1 LLCAHTKGA
10 PELFEK
16 EGYVFENEQAVTHL
30 FKLGTGLDSQILGD
44 FEIISQ
50 IKQAFR
56 RSKAMKLSNVFLER
70 LVNAVIQASKRIKN
84 QTEISSGATSVSFA
98 SVRYLLENVPQISEK
113 NILLFGTGKIGRNT
127 CENLVKHTSNKHIT
141 LINRTRATA
150 EEIAGKF
157 ELNVKGYE
165 ELQTEIRRADVLIV
179 ATGAPKPTITK
190 ALMYLKKPL
199 TILDLSVPK
208 NVSPEVAEL
217 TGVHLADIDTL
228 SKMTDD
234 TLERRKSQVPMAEA
248 IIEEIKADFMAW
260 VDTRKYAATIAA
272 LKERLRQFKEEERA
286 YQLKRSKNG
295 VAAKQGELID
305 DFGDRLVQK
314 ITKQFANFLRASD
327 EDLEQK
333 MLLIE
338 ALFELEK
345 EGE

>member
-1 LLCAHTKGA
+1 
-10 PELFEK
+10 
-16 EGYVFENEQAVTHL
+16 
-30 FKLGTGLDSQILGD
+30 
-44 FEIISQ
+44 
-50 IKQAFR
+50 
-56 RSKAMKLSNVFLER
+56 
-70 LVNAVIQASKRIKN
+70 
-84 QTEISSGATSVSFA
+84 
-98 SVRYLLENVPQISEK
+98 VPQISEK

-165 ELQTEIRRADVLIV
+165 ELQTEIRKADVLIV

-190 ALMYLKKPL
+190 ELLYLKKPL

-208 NVSPEVAEL
+208 NVAPEVAKL

-228 SKMTDD
+228 SKMTDN
-234 TLERRKSQVPMAEA
+234 TLERRKSQVPLAET

-272 LKERLRQFKEEERA
+272 LKERLRQFKEEERS
-286 YQLKRSKNG
+286 YQLKKSKNG
-295 VAAKQGELID
+295 IAVKQGELID

-327 EDLEQK
+327 QDLEQK

-345 EGE
+345 ESE

>member
-1 LLCAHTKGA
+1 
-10 PELFEK
+10 
-16 EGYVFENEQAVTHL
+16 
-30 FKLGTGLDSQILGD
+30 
-44 FEIISQ
+44 
-50 IKQAFR
+50 
-56 RSKAMKLSNVFLER
+56 
-70 LVNAVIQASKRIKN
+70 
-84 QTEISSGATSVSFA
+84 
-98 SVRYLLENVPQISEK
+98 
-113 NILLFGTGKIGRNT
+113 
-127 CENLVKHTSNKHIT
+127 
-141 LINRTRATA
+141 
-150 EEIAGKF
+150 
-157 ELNVKGYE
+157 
-165 ELQTEIRRADVLIV
+165 
-179 ATGAPKPTITK
+179 
-190 ALMYLKKPL
+190 
-199 TILDLSVPK
+199 VPK

-286 YQLKRSKNG
+286 YQLKKSKNG